1 MVGTRLRS
9 QRSPDDAAA
18 DGPGGAHD
26 RVVVVGE
33 GRLAERLAVGLG
45 ATHVPELPDDP
56 TDLLRDA
63 GALVAL
69 GHTADFALETTERN
83 RRDRLVEQARRAARA
98 VAEHGLHGVV
108 VSSAMVCG
116 AAPGRPV
123 IVDDEP
129 RDEVASTSP
138 GVVGRIAAFERAF
151 EAELSTAG
159 EGDHRSTILRCAA
172 LVGPGVDTLVTRH
185 FEAPRLL
192 VVRDAARGWQLLHLD
207 DLVTAVRTTLGH
219 GLAGV
224 LTVGPVRDDGT
235 PDALTSDEVA
245 ELSGRRLL
253 TLPASTAFALAES
266 LHRVGAV
273 PAPPDELA
281 FAVYPWTV
289 DPARLVAAGWR
300 SSWSSARCV
309 GVLVEGLRS
318 GLTLAGRRV
327 GARDAAALGAA
338 GAAVA
343 LLGTAAVW
351 RQARG
356 HGHR

>member
-1 MVGTRLRS
+1 VPDTGLRS
-9 QRSPDDAAA
+9 QRSPRPAPAPDA
-18 DGPGGAHD
+18 GPARD
-26 RVVVVGE
+26 RVVVVGD
-33 GRLAERLAVGLG
+33 GGLAERVAVGLG

-56 TDLLRDA
+56 SDLLRDV
-63 GALVAL
+63 GALVAVA
-69 GHTADFALETTERN
+69 HTADFALETTERN
-83 RRDRLVEQARRAARA
+83 RRERLVEQARRAARA
-98 VAEHGLHGVV
+98 VAAHDLHGVV

-123 IVDDEP
+123 IGDDEP

-151 EAELSTAG
+151 EAELTAAG
-159 EGDHRSTILRCAA
+159 PGSSRSTVLRCGA

-192 VVRDAARGWQLLHLD
+192 VVRDTAREWQLLHLD
-207 DLVTAVRTTLGH
+207 DLVSAVRTTLAQ
-219 GLAGV
+219 GLLGV

-235 PDALTSDEVA
+235 PDALTSAEVA
-245 ELSGRRLL
+245 ELAGKRLV

-273 PAPPDELA
+273 PSPPDELA

-300 SSWSSARCV
+300 SSWSTARGV
-309 GVLVEGLRS
+309 GALVEGLRS